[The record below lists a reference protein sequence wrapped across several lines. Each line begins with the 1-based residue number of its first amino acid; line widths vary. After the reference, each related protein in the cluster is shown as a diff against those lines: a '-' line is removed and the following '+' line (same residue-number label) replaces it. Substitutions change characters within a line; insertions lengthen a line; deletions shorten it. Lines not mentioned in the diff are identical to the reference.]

1 MPAPCRAT
9 QPRVSHHRERETEMP
24 KLDCSER
31 KHLKFIDSHWP
42 AGDVLL
48 LSGIKLLL
56 HSGLSLLH
64 GPHCAPRPSLPDCSE
79 PRTPTPCERTSETAV
94 RPREIRKL
102 ALSVQQAQARPQAQS
117 TPAKGFRAGGESNR
131 DVATI
136 TVQRTEREINLWTT
150 LIYHHRLSHQVASSN
165 RVRVWSGA
173 FLLSVQQQKSQHTCP
188 ESM

>member
-56 HSGLSLLH
+56 QSGLSLLH

-117 TPAKGFRAGGESNR
+117 TPPAKGFQAGGESNR

-136 TVQRTEREINLWTT
+136 TVQ
-150 LIYHHRLSHQVASSN
+150 HK
-165 RVRVWSGA
+165 G
-173 FLLSVQQQKSQHTCP
+173 QK
-188 ESM
+188 EK